1 MLGEKELHE
10 LGILNWSAL
19 AGNFNMADLLLGN
32 GFSVNITS
40 RLDYNSLFD
49 EFLKRGSSK
58 EARIFE
64 SFGTNNFELI
74 LEKLLNAKDVNEIFK
89 IDTSGIE
96 DSIECLKVGLIKTIE
111 AVHPRW
117 AEADHEKLQQIAMQ
131 LNRFNDVFTLNY
143 DLYLYRIILVL
154 KDKYRHGENVGQY
167 SDYFWDHYDK
177 QFLCFESSKEFEGYR
192 HPYYLHGA
200 LFLFKESL
208 YELKL
213 RKADSPE
220 ELIEV
225 ISTTIREGRIPLFVS
240 EGTHRQKEEA
250 ISRSEY
256 LRFALERLRQ
266 SQRNLVIFGTSLSDP
281 DRHIIDAINQNERDL
296 AVSIHLGTKSRDEV
310 ESTKYSIKSKFPE
323 HRIKFFNSQALFSF

>member
-1 MLGEKELHE
+1 
-10 LGILNWSAL
+10 
-19 AGNFNMADLLLGN
+19 
-32 GFSVNITS
+32 
-40 RLDYNSLFD
+40 
-49 EFLKRGSSK
+49 
-58 EARIFE
+58 
-64 SFGTNNFELI
+64 
-74 LEKLLNAKDVNEIFK
+74 
-89 IDTSGIE
+89 
-96 DSIECLKVGLIKTIE
+96 
-111 AVHPRW
+111 
-117 AEADHEKLQQIAMQ
+117 
-131 LNRFNDVFTLNY
+131 
-143 DLYLYRIILVL
+143 
-154 KDKYRHGENVGQY
+154 
-167 SDYFWDHYDK
+167 
-177 QFLCFESSKEFEGYR
+177 
-192 HPYYLHGA
+192 LHGA